1 MENSDIVPGIYKARY
16 MYRAVHMSRAV
27 CMTRATCVT
36 AKNYEAL
43 TSG

>member
-16 MYRAVHMSRAV
+16 MYRAVHMSRSV

>member
-16 MYRAVHMSRAV
+16 MYWAVHMSRAV